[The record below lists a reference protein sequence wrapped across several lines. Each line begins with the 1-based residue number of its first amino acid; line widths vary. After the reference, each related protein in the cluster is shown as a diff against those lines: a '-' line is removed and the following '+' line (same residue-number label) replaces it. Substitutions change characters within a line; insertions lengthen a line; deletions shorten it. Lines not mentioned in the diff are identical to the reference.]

1 MTYPTK
7 DVILGSPDASL
18 EQFYCSGWRTAN
30 SQLFK
35 LSGNLP
41 ITQMSLVNHKVT
53 VAKAKEQM
61 FKVKENTGKKHCHLS
76 INLQWC
82 LGTKGPLQLSG
93 PLNGQLST
101 CGHLREEKKISS
113 TLQPCT
119 WAFQQHYCLIV
130 GMGPSGSPCWN
141 RHLLGFKWITLYNEH
156 DYCLIA
162 KSIPC

>member
-1 MTYPTK
+1 M
-7 DVILGSPDASL
+7 LGSPDVRFK
-18 EQFYCSGWRTAN
+18 QFYCSGYRTVKALQFKCLGLDPSHRRVPST
-30 SQLFK
+30 SQDRVQ
-35 LSGNLP
+35 LP
-41 ITQMSLVNHKVT
+41 TRRRTCLG
-53 VAKAKEQM
+53 KARRK
-61 FKVKENTGKKHCHLS
+61 GKTLEEKHCHLS

-101 CGHLREEKKISS
+101 CGHLREREKNSS

-119 WAFQQHYCLIV
+119 WAFQQHYSLIV
-130 GMGPSGSPCWN
+130 GMGPSPSPCWN
-141 RHLLGFKWITLYNEH
+141 RHLLGFKWITLYNER